1 MRNRLVLLPGW
12 GLGRSALQPL
22 VATLRA
28 IDTGLQVDIQDLP
41 SLVSNDP
48 QQWLD
53 QLDRQ
58 LPRNA
63 WLGGWSLGGM
73 LAAELAARR
82 GDDCCGL
89 ITLGS
94 NLSFVSRPD
103 WPHGM
108 AVDTF
113 QTFLE
118 GCRYHTQVTLKRFI
132 SLCSQ
137 GAQEPRSLARLLSAS
152 LPEPAPEQ
160 LVAGLEVL
168 GRLDTRA
175 ALQAYGGPQLHL
187 FAGCDAL
194 VPAEVAGLLLE
205 ELPDVEVG
213 LLEDSAH
220 GFVMETPHELA
231 AAIKAFV
238 HESGDD

>member
-12 GLGRSALQPL
+12 GLGISALQPL

-28 IDTGLQVDIQDLP
+28 IDPGLRVEIQDLP
-41 SLVSNDP
+41 SLVSGDP
-48 QQWLD
+48 KEWID
-53 QLDRQ
+53 KLDRQ
-58 LPRNA
+58 LPRNV

-82 GDDCCGL
+82 GDECCGL

-137 GAQEPRSLARLLSAS
+137 GAQEPRGLARLLSACM
-152 LPEPAPEQ
+152 PEPAPEQ

-168 GRLDTRA
+168 GKLDTRV
-175 ALQAYGGPQLHL
+175 ALQTYGGPQLHL

>member
-1 MRNRLVLLPGW
+1 MRNRLILLPGW

-28 IDTGLQVDIQDLP
+28 IDPSLQVEIQDLP

-48 QQWLD
+48 NDWLD
-53 QLDRQ
+53 KLDRQ
-58 LPRNA
+58 LPRNV

-82 GDDCCGL
+82 GDECCGL

-103 WPHGM
+103 WQHGM

-113 QTFLE
+113 QTFVE
-118 GCRYHTQVTLKRFI
+118 GCRYHTQVTLKRFV

-137 GAQEPRSLARLLSAS
+137 GAEDARSLARLLSAS
-152 LPEPAPEQ
+152 MPEPAPEQ

-168 GRLDTRA
+168 GRLDTRP
-175 ALQAYGGPQLHL
+175 ALQAYAGPQLHL
-187 FAGCDAL
+187 FAGRDGL
-194 VPAEVAGLLLE
+194 VPAEVAGVLLE

>member
-22 VATLRA
+22 VAALRA
-28 IDTGLQVDIQDLP
+28 IDPGLQVEIHDLP
-41 SLVSNDP
+41 NLVSSEPKD
-48 QQWLD
+48 WLD
-53 QLDRQ
+53 KLDGQ

-89 ITLGS
+89 VTLGS
-94 NLSFVSRPD
+94 NLSFINRPD

-137 GAQEPRSLARLLSAS
+137 GAEEPRSLARLLGAS

-168 GRLDTRA
+168 GKLDTRA

-187 FAGCDAL
+187 FAGRDGL
-194 VPAEVAGLLLE
+194 VPAEVAGVLLE

-213 LLEDSAH
+213 LLEDAAH

>member
-1 MRNRLVLLPGW
+1 MRNRLILLPGW

-28 IDTGLQVDIQDLP
+28 IDPGLQVEIQDLP

-48 QQWLD
+48 NDWLEK
-53 QLDRQ
+53 LDRQ
-58 LPRNA
+58 LPRNV

-82 GDDCCGL
+82 GDECCGL

-103 WPHGM
+103 WQHGM

-113 QTFLE
+113 QTFVE
-118 GCRYHTQVTLKRFI
+118 GCRYHTQVTLKRFV

-137 GAQEPRSLARLLSAS
+137 GAEDARSLARLLSAS
-152 LPEPAPEQ
+152 MPEPAPEQ

-168 GRLDTRA
+168 GKLDTRA
-175 ALQAYGGPQLHL
+175 ALQAYAGPQLHL
-187 FAGCDAL
+187 FAGRDGL
-194 VPAEVAGLLLE
+194 VPAEVAGVLLE

-220 GFVMETPHELA
+220 GFIMETPHELA

>member
-1 MRNRLVLLPGW
+1 MRNHLILLPGW
-12 GLGRSALQPL
+12 GLGSSALQPL

-28 IDTGLQVDIQDLP
+28 IDPGLRVEIQALP
-41 SLVSNDP
+41 SLVSSNPED
-48 QQWLD
+48 WLD
-53 QLDRQ
+53 KLDRQ

-82 GDDCCGL
+82 GDDCHGL

-108 AVDTF
+108 ALDTF

-118 GCRYHTQVTLKRFI
+118 GCRYHTQVTLKRFV

-137 GAQEPRSLARLLSAS
+137 GAEEPRSLARLLSAGM
-152 LPEPAPEQ
+152 PAPAPEQ

-168 GRLDTRA
+168 GQLDTRA
-175 ALQAYGGPQLHL
+175 ALQRYGGPQLHL
-187 FAGCDAL
+187 FAGRDGL
-194 VPAEVAGLLLE
+194 VPAEVAGELLE
-205 ELPDVEVG
+205 ILPDVEVG

-238 HESGDD
+238 HESDDD

>member
-12 GLGRSALQPL
+12 GLGISALQPL

-28 IDTGLQVDIQDLP
+28 IDPGLRVEIQELP
-41 SLVSNDP
+41 NLVSGDP
-48 QQWLD
+48 NEWLD
-53 QLDRQ
+53 KLDRQ
-58 LPRNA
+58 LPRNV

-73 LAAELAARR
+73 LAGELAARR
-82 GDDCCGL
+82 GDACCGL

-108 AVDTF
+108 APDTF

-137 GAQEPRSLARLLSAS
+137 GAQEPRGLARLLSAS
-152 LPEPAPEQ
+152 LPQPAPEQ

-168 GRLDTRA
+168 GQLDTRA
-175 ALQAYGGPQLHL
+175 ALQAYGGPQLHV

>member
-1 MRNRLVLLPGW
+1 MRNRLILLPGW

-28 IDTGLQVDIQDLP
+28 IDPGLQVEIQDLP

-48 QQWLD
+48 NDWLD
-53 QLDRQ
+53 KLDRQ
-58 LPRNA
+58 LPRNV

-82 GDDCCGL
+82 GDECCGL

-103 WPHGM
+103 WQHGM

-113 QTFLE
+113 QTFVE
-118 GCRYHTQVTLKRFI
+118 GCRYHTQVTLKRFV

-137 GAQEPRSLARLLSAS
+137 GAEDARSLARLLSAS
-152 LPEPAPEQ
+152 MPEPAPEQ

-168 GRLDTRA
+168 GRLDTRP
-175 ALQAYGGPQLHL
+175 ALQAYAGPQLHL
-187 FAGCDAL
+187 FAGRDGL
-194 VPAEVAGLLLE
+194 VPAEVAGVLLE

-231 AAIKAFV
+231 TAIKAFV

>member
-41 SLVSNDP
+41 SLVSSDP
-48 QQWLD
+48 QEWLD
-53 QLDRQ
+53 TLDRQ

-137 GAQEPRSLARLLSAS
+137 GGQEPRSLARLLSAS
-152 LPEPAPEQ
+152 MPEPAPEQ

-168 GRLDTRA
+168 GQLDTRA
-175 ALQAYGGPQLHL
+175 ALQSYGGPQLHL

-220 GFVMETPHELA
+220 GFVMETPNELA

>member
-28 IDTGLQVDIQDLP
+28 IDPGLQVDIQDLP
-41 SLVSNDP
+41 SVVSSDP
-48 QQWLD
+48 QDWLD
-53 QLDRQ
+53 KLDRQ

-160 LVAGLEVL
+160 LIAGLEVL
-168 GRLDTRA
+168 SQLDTRA

-213 LLEDSAH
+213 LLEGSAH

>member
-22 VATLRA
+22 VAALRA
-28 IDTGLQVDIQDLP
+28 IDPGLQVEIHDLP
-41 SLVSNDP
+41 GLASHDP
-48 QQWLD
+48 QDWLST
-53 QLDRQ
+53 LDRQ

-108 AVDTF
+108 AADTF

-137 GAQEPRSLARLLSAS
+137 GAEESRSLARLLGAAM
-152 LPEPAPEQ
+152 PEPAPEQ

-168 GRLDTRA
+168 GKLDTRA
-175 ALQAYGGPQLHL
+175 ALQAYDGPQLHL
-187 FAGCDAL
+187 FAGRDGL
-194 VPAEVAGLLLE
+194 VPAEVAGVLLE

>member
-1 MRNRLVLLPGW
+1 MRNRLILLPGW

-22 VATLRA
+22 VAALRA
-28 IDTGLQVDIQDLP
+28 IDPGLQVEIHDLP
-41 SLVSNDP
+41 TLVSSEPKD
-48 QQWLD
+48 WLD
-53 QLDRQ
+53 KLDGQ

-94 NLSFVSRPD
+94 NLSFISRPD

-108 AVDTF
+108 APDTF

-137 GAQEPRSLARLLSAS
+137 GAEEPRSLARLLGAS

-168 GRLDTRA
+168 GKLDTRA

-187 FAGCDAL
+187 FAGRDGL
-194 VPAEVAGLLLE
+194 VPAEVAGVLLE